1 MPIKFLEKMI
11 KNIVF
16 DFGGVL
22 VQYDFTAY
30 FAKVL
35 GSREK
40 GEWFMRNILTDEN
53 NNLLDKGDKPFG
65 YYIAEW
71 KQRWPD
77 YTIAINAFDRHYTD
91 IFTGEVPGMYDL
103 MVGLKDKGYRLLGL
117 SNWSTKVFDIMDKFP
132 RIFNI
137 LGGYLVS
144 HKVHLLKPHR
154 EIYETFCAKF
164 GVKPEEC
171 VFIDDKS
178 ENIAGAKSVGMNDIV
193 FKDVEQLRAELAPL
207 LASLG

>member
-1 MPIKFLEKMI
+1 MPAKFLEKMI

-30 FAKVL
+30 FSKVL

-53 NNLLDKGDKPFG
+53 NGLLDKGDKPFRC
-65 YYIAEW
+65 YIAEW

-77 YTIAINAFDRHYTD
+77 YAIAIDALDRHYTD

-103 MVGLKDKGYRLLGL
+103 MVELKGKGYRLLGL

-137 LGGYLVS
+137 LEGYLVS
-144 HKVHLLKPHR
+144 HKVHLLKPHK
-154 EIYETFCAKF
+154 EIYEAFCTQF

-171 VFIDDKS
+171 VFIDDKP
-178 ENIAGAKSVGMNDIV
+178 ENIEGAKSVGMNGIV
-193 FKDVEQLRAELAPL
+193 FKDVEQLRTELAPL

>member
-1 MPIKFLEKMI
+1 MPTKFLEQMI
-11 KNIVF
+11 RNIVF

-40 GEWFMRNILTDEN
+40 GEWFMHNILTDEN
-53 NNLLDKGDKPFG
+53 NNLLDKGDKPFS
-65 YYIAEW
+65 YYMAEW
-71 KQRWPD
+71 KKRWPD
-77 YTIAINAFDRHYTD
+77 YTTAIDAFDKHYTD
-91 IFTGEVPGMYDL
+91 IFTGEVPGMYKL
-103 MVGLKDKGYRLLGL
+103 MAELKGKGYRLLGL
-117 SNWSTKVFDIMDKFP
+117 SNWSTKVFDIMGKFP

-137 LGGYLVS
+137 LDGYLVS

-154 EIYETFCAKF
+154 EIYEAFCAQF

-178 ENIAGAKSVGMNDIV
+178 ENIAGAKSVGMNGIV